1 MPEKDVVDK
10 IIEDI
15 EDSFAEIYDQLS
27 SKLDEIIETEGE
39 FEGVPGDIVDTGQ
52 LKDSKEGLQEKRQ
65 ISFEYDPV
73 NPDDGYHYAE
83 AVYSGFFAHGGTKY
97 IPARRW
103 TDRAVKKLD
112 PTQVL
117 ADSLS
122 EKGYDV
128 TIESNGND
136 QIID

>member
-1 MPEKDVVDK
+1 MSEKEVVNQ
-10 IIEDI
+10 IINDI
-15 EDSFAEIYDQLS
+15 EDSFAEIYDLVS
-27 SKLDEIIETEGE
+27 AKLDEVIETEGE
-39 FEGVPGDIVDTGQ
+39 FEGVPQDIVDTGE
-52 LKDSKEGLQEKRQ
+52 LKNSKQGTQETRE

-73 NPDDGYHYAE
+73 NPDDNFHYAE
-83 AVYSGFFAHGGTKY
+83 AVYGGFFAYGGKTY

-103 TDRAVKKLD
+103 TDRAVKKVN

-117 ADSLS
+117 ADSLR

-128 TIESNGND
+128 TVEVNGND